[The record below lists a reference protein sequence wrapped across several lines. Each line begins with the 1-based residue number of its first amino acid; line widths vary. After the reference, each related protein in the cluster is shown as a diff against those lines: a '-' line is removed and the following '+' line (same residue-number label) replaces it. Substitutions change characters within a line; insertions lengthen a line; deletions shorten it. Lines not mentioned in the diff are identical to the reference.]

1 MYGTVRIK
9 IANRLS
15 KRGFRNRIK
24 AAYVKTSGQEEPP
37 EQQVV
42 LLSLV
47 LRKLKSIE
55 DRLDRIED
63 AAAFWRPAANTGTT
77 QPPAN
82 AEALRPLR
90 RFVEFIKTEGKAADV
105 LCQLHEWI
113 DRAERVKA
121 LVYLKAAIEARVLSR
136 PPFEVAA
143 AEFPDRLGSKSLY
156 YVYTG
161 EPLAFTDEN
170 LETLAKAKEQLSRL

>member
-1 MYGTVRIK
+1 M
-9 IANRLS
+9 S
-15 KRGFRNRIK
+15 K
-24 AAYVKTSGQEEPP
+24 QEEPP

-47 LRKLKSIE
+47 LRRLKDIDE
-55 DRLDRIED
+55 RLSKIED
-63 AAAFWRPAANTGTT
+63 AAAFWRPTANENTSR
-77 QPPAN
+77 PSAN
-82 AEALRPLR
+82 AEARQPPRL
-90 RFVEFIKTEGKAADV
+90 FTEFIKTEEKAAEI
-105 LCQLHEWI
+105 LNQLHDWI
-113 DRAERVKA
+113 DRTERVKA

-161 EPLAFTDEN
+161 EPLAFTAED
-170 LETLAKAKEQLSRL
+170 LETLTEARNILQDMTNKH

>member
-1 MYGTVRIK
+1 M
-9 IANRLS
+9 S
-15 KRGFRNRIK
+15 K
-24 AAYVKTSGQEEPP
+24 QEEPP

-47 LRKLKSIE
+47 LRRLENIE
-55 DRLDRIED
+55 KRLDRIED
-63 AAAFWRPAANTGTT
+63 AAAFWRPAANENAMAR
-77 QPPAN
+77 PSAN
-82 AEALRPLR
+82 TEALRPLR
-90 RFVEFIKTEGKAADV
+90 RFVEFIKTAEKAAEV
-105 LCQLHEWI
+105 LQHLHSWI

-143 AEFPDRLGSKSLY
+143 AEFPGRLGSKSLY

-161 EPLAFTDEN
+161 EPLAFTEDD
-170 LETLAKAKEQLSRL
+170 LETLKEAKELLARL